1 MLAIFKRE
9 FKSFFTNPLGFIF
22 LTVYYLFLGIFFVNY
37 FSQGAPYVNYTVLD
51 MSTIVV
57 FTIPVIT
64 MRTFSEE
71 RRQKIDQLL
80 LTAPVKLSSIVMGKF
95 FAAFAIFAIGFAP
108 TAIFEIITATYVE
121 EISLFPYFYA
131 LLGMFLQGAALI
143 AIGMFV
149 SSLTESPIVATVSS
163 LVTNIFLIF
172 MGSLVSL
179 ITLPEKGSE
188 FFAKLWYYI
197 VKYFVMLLEKLDFI
211 SRIDSFAAQTLSIPD
226 IIYFVTIIAAFLF
239 LTNRALEKRRWS

>member
-9 FKSFFTNPLGFIF
+9 FKSFFSNPLGFIF

-37 FSQGAPYVNYTVLD
+37 FSNGAPYVNYVVLS

-80 LTAPVKLSSIVMGKF
+80 LTAPVKLSRIVLGKF
-95 FAAFAIFAIGFAP
+95 LAAFAIYALGFAP
-108 TAIFEIITATYVE
+108 TVIYELIISFYA
-121 EISLFPYFYA
+121 EISLFPYIYSLIGMM
-131 LLGMFLQGAALI
+131 LLGAALI

-149 SSLTESPIVATVSS
+149 SSLTESPIVATVTS

-172 MGSLVSL
+172 MGSLTTL
-179 ITLPEKGSE
+179 ITLPDKGENIFSQ
-188 FFAKLWYYI
+188 AWYYI
-197 VKYFVMLLEKLDFI
+197 VKYLVLFLEKLDFI
-211 SRIDSFAAQTLSIPD
+211 ARVDSFGAQTLSIPD
-226 IIYFVTIIAAFLF
+226 IIYFISIVAAFLF
-239 LTNRALEKRRWS
+239 LTERSLEKRRWS